1 MVTCPR
7 VHLSGGHLS
16 VVLGFTC
23 PGVHL
28 SGVQLSGVH
37 LFGGSVVGGSVVRTF
52 RRFGVATPRGSHSQ
66 GYAVL
71 LKYIHGLCCSAEI
84 YMGEAVLLEY
94 CGEISP
100 AFPCRPI
107 SISVNPFWTNTLLR
121 RFFMYC
127 TINLGHYGDV

>member
-23 PGVHL
+23 PGVQL
-28 SGVQLSGVH
+28 SVVQLSGVH
-37 LFGGSVVGGSVVRTF
+37 LFGGSVVRGSLVRTF

-71 LKYIHGLCCSAEI
+71 LKYIHAVEIHTCSAEI
-84 YMGEAVLLEY
+84 YMGEAILLEY
-94 CGEISP
+94 CGKISP
-100 AFPCRPI
+100 TFSPVGLFQFLLSCDLM
-107 SISVNPFWTNTLLR
+107 WTDL
-121 RFFMYC
+121 YC
-127 TINLGHYGDV
+127 VADL